1 MLKNK
6 KILFIGNS
14 FTYYGK
20 CVLEKTTA
28 TLTQKERSNDKGYF
42 YQLCREKG
50 ADVEVTNWT
59 FGNHGLISLFGGSC
73 SANRGCDGTDHAAY
87 LTDRYFD
94 YVVIQP
100 GLRQD
105 SNFLSRIRGVMKL
118 FRDVN
123 PGVKFILMLYSKL
136 YRKNNTEI
144 IGSAKVLEKEDGV
157 LIADCGR
164 MITDIIDGRVDIP
177 GAKETYNKNS
187 FIVQKS
193 IVDGYHPNMLV
204 GYLTSLWIYCIIT
217 GESAAGQ
224 PYLFASDASV
234 NAAFD
239 TDKFI
244 GKYYIFDNA
253 ATNFDRILKSGDE
266 ILALQRLTDLYIE
279 QKAYRNAL
287 PSSDAECVSF

>member
-1 MLKNK
+1 MLNNK

-28 TLTQKERSNDKGYF
+28 ILTQKERSNDKGYF
-42 YQLCREKG
+42 YQLCKEKG

-59 FGNHGLISLFGGSC
+59 FGNHGLVSLFGGSC
-73 SANRGCDGTDHAAY
+73 SANRGCDGTDHASY

-100 GLRQD
+100 GIRQD
-105 SNFLSRIRGVMKL
+105 GEFINRMRKVMKL
-118 FRDVN
+118 FKDAN
-123 PGVKFILMLYSKL
+123 PNVKFILMLYSKL
-136 YRKNNTEI
+136 YNKNNIQI
-144 IGSAKVLEKEDGV
+144 IESAKVLEAEDGV

-164 MITDIIDGRVDIP
+164 MITDIIDGRVDVP
-177 GAKETYNKNS
+177 GAEEIYNKNS

-204 GYLTSLWIYCIIT
+204 GYLTSIWIYCIIT

-224 PYLFASDASV
+224 PYSFATDTSV
-234 NAAFD
+234 NRAFD
-239 TDKFI
+239 TEKFI
-244 GKYYIFDNA
+244 EKYYTYGESV
-253 ATNFDRILKSGDE
+253 TNFDRILKSGGE
-266 ILALQRLTDLYIE
+266 ILALQRLTDRYIE
-279 QKAYRNAL
+279 EKAYRNVISL
-287 PSSDAECVSF
+287 NEINCVSL